1 MKEVNIILNESLNAR
16 SFDESNMIHQLEF
29 EKVKKL
35 IAKQIAEAD
44 LSHAEVHHTISIF
57 GERGTGKTS
66 FLESVLQ
73 YYSNN
78 SVDSQ
83 TCVLDL
89 IDPTMIE
96 EKGHVFLLIVS
107 LINQK
112 VRDALCGHSANPEK
126 KAFLTDWECAMNKL
140 AKGIPSLDRVGETFE
155 NTSWAD
161 DTFIMRRGLESVHSA
176 FQLSRHFNECIKLAL
191 DILDKKAFLIAFDDI
206 DVDFRKGWPVLET
219 IRKYLCTPRIITLLS
234 GDLHLYS
241 INVRKQQWYN
251 FGKALLKNEY
261 DGCEYNKGQYTHL
274 VDEMENQYMLKLF
287 KAENRVKLFTVD
299 EALRRSDIDYKI
311 NGIDIQTCYET
322 LLKNWGINDKKH
334 VIIYKN
340 FLMNLPIR
348 SQIHLVQSNMN
359 EELKDIH
366 SYDAFLS
373 QMLSANIDVDLVS
386 HSYEMTTV
394 VILRYLINSNM
405 LEGAYQLLPR
415 YESTTINSCLMGL
428 FLMWCNCAKNKSS
441 LIFDYLMRIGFI
453 RCFAEIM
460 MSDSG
465 KDARLLHLCRQSGV
479 FQTNTLKGM
488 FGNAMAYLYNE
499 ENLFSTGIF
508 FPIRGLSGRAKNTN
522 ADALDFVFKNKSE
535 IEKKLAYIPAVML
548 SFVHKNESRL
558 YYSVY
563 SILSAIGDLLRAKE
577 LGNDVI
583 TTFNEVSLLRSYQ
596 VSDNVLIPNDNENDD
611 LQEEGN
617 EVAEDR
623 TDSFKE
629 ELDAWVDSVRNIFE
643 APFVIGKITTRFYY
657 SQGNIYKSLK
667 EEKDDNNHVRK
678 VQLGRITSLSLLEFL
693 NATLI
698 EEAFVN
704 YAIVD
709 KNEDSQS
716 IDGLNLNNVR
726 TSGTVF
732 ENNLKFIYDNGA
744 SEAIPLT
751 NALIKCP
758 LIYPF
763 IDNESVARLKEIM
776 GLEEGVMNINVY
788 EYLNRV
794 TLKSQMR

>member
-1 MKEVNIILNESLNAR
+1 
-16 SFDESNMIHQLEF
+16 
-29 EKVKKL
+29 
-35 IAKQIAEAD
+35 
-44 LSHAEVHHTISIF
+44 
-57 GERGTGKTS
+57 
-66 FLESVLQ
+66 
-73 YYSNN
+73 
-78 SVDSQ
+78 
-83 TCVLDL
+83 
-89 IDPTMIE
+89 
-96 EKGHVFLLIVS
+96 
-107 LINQK
+107 
-112 VRDALCGHSANPEK
+112 
-126 KAFLTDWECAMNKL
+126 
-140 AKGIPSLDRVGETFE
+140 
-155 NTSWAD
+155 
-161 DTFIMRRGLESVHSA
+161 
-176 FQLSRHFNECIKLAL
+176 
-191 DILDKKAFLIAFDDI
+191 
-206 DVDFRKGWPVLET
+206 
-219 IRKYLCTPRIITLLS
+219 
-234 GDLHLYS
+234 
-241 INVRKQQWYN
+241 
-251 FGKALLKNEY
+251 
-261 DGCEYNKGQYTHL
+261 
-274 VDEMENQYMLKLF
+274 
-287 KAENRVKLFTVD
+287 
-299 EALRRSDIDYKI
+299 
-311 NGIDIQTCYET
+311 
-322 LLKNWGINDKKH
+322 
-334 VIIYKN
+334 
-340 FLMNLPIR
+340 
-348 SQIHLVQSNMN
+348 
-359 EELKDIH
+359 
-366 SYDAFLS
+366 
-373 QMLSANIDVDLVS
+373 
-386 HSYEMTTV
+386 
-394 VILRYLINSNM
+394 
-405 LEGAYQLLPR
+405 
-415 YESTTINSCLMGL
+415 
-428 FLMWCNCAKNKSS
+428 
-441 LIFDYLMRIGFI
+441 
-453 RCFAEIM
+453 

-465 KDARLLHLCRQSGV
+465 NDARLLHLCRQSGV

-522 ADALDFVFKNKSE
+522 ADALDIVFKNKSE

-611 LQEEGN
+611 LQEDGN

-667 EEKDDNNHVRK
+667 EEKDDNNRVRK

-709 KNEDSQS
+709 KNEDSQP

-776 GLEEGVMNINVY
+776 GLEEGVMTINVY